1 MIVEMAVA
9 GLLAQAPATFAVDTE
24 AVHLDVLVTDGKR
37 PVAGLGASDFVVR
50 DNGVVQT
57 TRLVERGAAPLTAI
71 LLLDL
76 SWSVAGERL
85 AQVKRAAEAFLAP
98 LAERDRVGVV
108 AVRHDVSLVTPPS
121 TDRAQVRSA
130 LQSLKAGGFTS
141 IVDAAWVGLARD
153 WGPGRTVL
161 VLFSDGEDSTSFLA
175 NDDVLQASRESN
187 AQLHV
192 VALPRPPPPW
202 MSTPGFL
209 REETSQEYLLRRA
222 AEITGGRFVRAP
234 EPTALE
240 RLFRE
245 IAESVT
251 ARYVLAYEPAGT
263 PRTGRHEIEVS
274 VRRPGSKVS
283 HRREYVV
290 PAPAP
295 DRR

>member
-1 MIVEMAVA
+1 MAVA
-9 GLLAQAPATFAVDTE
+9 GLLAQAPATFAVDVE
-24 AVHLDVLVTDGKR
+24 SVHLDVLVSDGKQ
-37 PVAGLGASDFVVR
+37 PVPGLRASDFVVR

-57 TRLVERGAAPLTAI
+57 ARLVERGAAPLTAV

-85 AQVKRAAEAFLAP
+85 EQVKRAAAEFLVP
-98 LAERDRVGVV
+98 LADADHVGVV
-108 AVRHDVSLVTPPS
+108 AFRHDVSLVTAPS
-121 TDRAQVRSA
+121 TDRARTRSA

-141 IVDAAWVGLARD
+141 VVDAAWVGLTHD
-153 WGPGRTVL
+153 WGSGRPVL
-161 VLFSDGEDSTSFLA
+161 LLFSDGEDSTSFLA
-175 NDDVLQASRESN
+175 NDDVLRAARESA

-192 VALPRPPPPW
+192 VAVPRPPPP
-202 MSTPGFL
+202 GYEA
-209 REETSQEYLLRRA
+209 REWNQFETGQEYLLRRA
-222 AEITGGRFVRAP
+222 AEITGGRFVKAP
-234 EPTALE
+234 EAAALE

-251 ARYVLAYEPAGT
+251 ARYVLAYEPVGT
-263 PRTGRHEIEVS
+263 PRAGRHEIEVS
-274 VRRPGSKVS
+274 VRRRGLKLS

>member
-1 MIVEMAVA
+1 MAVA

-24 AVHLDVLVTDGKR
+24 TVHLDVLVTDRQR

-57 TRLVERGAAPLTAI
+57 VRLVERGAAPLTAV

-85 AQVKRAAEAFLAP
+85 AQVKRAADAFLTP

-175 NDDVLQASRESN
+175 NDDVLQAARESN

-202 MSTPGFL
+202 MSNPGFL
-209 REETSQEYLLRRA
+209 REDTSQEYLLRRA

-234 EPTALE
+234 ESAALE

-251 ARYVLAYEPAGT
+251 ARYVLAYEPSG
-263 PRTGRHEIEVS
+263 PREGRHEIKVS

-295 DRR
+295 ERR

>member
-1 MIVEMAVA
+1 
-9 GLLAQAPATFAVDTE
+9 VDTE

-85 AQVKRAAEAFLAP
+85 AQVKRAADAFLAP

-130 LQSLKAGGFTS
+130 LQALKAGGFTS
-141 IVDAAWVGLARD
+141 VVDAAWMGLARD

-175 NDDVLQASRESN
+175 NDDVLQAARESN

-192 VALPRPPPPW
+192 VALRRPPPPW
-202 MSTPGFL
+202 LDTA
-209 REETSQEYLLRRA
+209 EQETSQEYLLRRA
-222 AEITGGRFVRAP
+222 AEITGGRSVKAP
-234 EPTALE
+234 DAAALD

-263 PRTGRHEIEVS
+263 PRPGRHQIEVS
-274 VRRPGSKVS
+274 VRRRGLKLS

-295 DRR
+295 ERR